1 MDLEQLPATPADAR
15 GLTIEL
21 VEGPG
26 SAPGLAI
33 RKWTNHGLV
42 AGTHHLVAPSRAA
55 LSAPPAGDAAV
66 AWRALTEIADRPL
79 IKEPKQGD
87 YGKDRERCPSCGHA
101 WHVDETPHH
110 APACDRM
117 IAVAARRE
125 MAFATHPTPTTPEG
139 LREKAW
145 ADVRAER
152 LRQIEA
158 EGWTVEHD
166 DQHGDGSIAAA
177 AACYAM
183 FASVSDASR
192 AATTLPASLTKKGA
206 DIPGWSA
213 WLGIWPW
220 NRSWWKPKDRR
231 HDLVRA
237 AALLI
242 AEIER
247 LDRLAGLQPQGGE
260 G

>member
-66 AWRALTEIADRPL
+66 AWRALTEIADRPF

-101 WHVDETPHH
+101 WHVGETPHH

-125 MAFATHPTPTTPEG
+125 MAFAALTAPTTPEG
-139 LREKAW
+139 PSFLGHLVERSGGERQFVPAGQPLRLPAGRGKVTPVYDGPQTVTATPDGLREA
-145 ADVRAER
+145 
-152 LRQIEA
+152 
-158 EGWTVEHD
+158 
-166 DQHGDGSIAAA
+166 
-177 AACYAM
+177 
-183 FASVSDASR
+183 
-192 AATTLPASLTKKGA
+192 
-206 DIPGWSA
+206 
-213 WLGIWPW
+213 
-220 NRSWWKPKDRR
+220 
-231 HDLVRA
+231 VRA
-237 AALLI
+237 AWI
-242 AEIER
+242 AGATSVHEHWCDNPGEAPAPRDAPEFGEAADDYTAHVLPGIQ
-247 LDRLAGLQPQGGE
+247 LNGGE